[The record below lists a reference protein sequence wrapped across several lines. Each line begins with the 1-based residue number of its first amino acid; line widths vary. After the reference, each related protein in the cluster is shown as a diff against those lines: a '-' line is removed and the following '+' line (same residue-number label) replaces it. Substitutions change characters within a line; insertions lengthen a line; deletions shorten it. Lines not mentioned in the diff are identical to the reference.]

1 MNLYIYESARK
12 DKRLVA
18 VFIEN
23 DIVNF
28 TTHFGS
34 ANGMTFIDHGDILK
48 RENYLNRHSALNE
61 NWDDPTTP
69 ASLSRWILWGSSDKI
84 ETNIKAFKK
93 RFHLQ

>member
-1 MNLYIYESARK
+1 MKLYIYESARN

-18 VFIEN
+18 VFVEN
-23 DIVNF
+23 DIVKF

-48 RENYLNRHSALNE
+48 RENYLSRHSALNE
-61 NWDDPTTP
+61 NWDDPLT
-69 ASLSRWILWGSSDKI
+69 AGSLARWILWNTDNI
-84 ETNIKAFKK
+84 ETNIKLFKK